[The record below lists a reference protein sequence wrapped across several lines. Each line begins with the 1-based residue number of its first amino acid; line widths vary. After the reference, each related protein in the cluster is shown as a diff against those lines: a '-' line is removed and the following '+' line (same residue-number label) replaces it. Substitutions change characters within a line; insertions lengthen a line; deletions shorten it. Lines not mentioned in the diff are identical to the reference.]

1 MNNLDAWKEFSK
13 QIETHVKL
21 KAMAYEQENGL
32 DLLSSTGE
40 RICQWNILKYAMR
53 VWNNRKKDRDY
64 FKIAH
69 YAQVAWQKSKN
80 RNYGESEK

>member
-1 MNNLDAWKEFSK
+1 MDNLEVWEEFSQQMK
-13 QIETHVKL
+13 QHIKVK
-21 KAMAYEQENGL
+21 AIAYEQENGL

-53 VWNNRKKDRDY
+53 IWNGRKEDRDY

-69 YAQVAWQKSKN
+69 YAQVAWTKQMEGLKN
-80 RNYGESEK
+80 G